1 MKSGAWNV
9 EHTAGIILSGGKNI
23 RMGTNKAF
31 LTVDGERMIDRAV
44 RILRDVCD
52 EILVATNEPL
62 EYLDLGVTLV
72 TDIFKGMGPLAGI
85 HSGLFHARAP
95 RAFVCA
101 CDMPYLD
108 APFIRHLVSLAEGCD
123 IVVPCRNNRPE
134 PLHAVYSRR
143 CLPVIRGLLERN
155 ERKVTGFYKG
165 FRVHTVGEAET
176 APFFAGHDPFCNVNT
191 RDELRALGR
200 QPSEPG
206 SHA

>member
-62 EYLDLGVTLV
+62 EYLDLGVTVV

-95 RAFVCA
+95 RVFVCA
-101 CDMPYLD
+101 CDMPYLN
-108 APFIRHLVSLAEGCD
+108 AAFIRHMVSLAEGCD
-123 IVVPCRNNRPE
+123 IVVPVRGGRPE
-134 PLHAVYSRR
+134 PLHAVYDRK
-143 CLPVIRGLLERN
+143 CLPVIRRLLERD

-165 FRVHTVGEAET
+165 FRVRNVEEAET
-176 APFFAGHDPFCNVNT
+176 ESFFAGRDPFLNVNT
-191 RDELRALGR
+191 REQLRDL
-200 QPSEPG
+200 PKTT
-206 SHA
+206 